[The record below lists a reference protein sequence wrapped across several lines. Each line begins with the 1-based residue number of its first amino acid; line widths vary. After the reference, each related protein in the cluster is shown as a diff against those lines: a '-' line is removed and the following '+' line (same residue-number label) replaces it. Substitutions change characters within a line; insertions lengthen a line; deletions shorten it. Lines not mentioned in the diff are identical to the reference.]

1 MIYTFH
7 CGRNKKFSL

>member
-7 CGRNKKFSL
+7 ISRCR